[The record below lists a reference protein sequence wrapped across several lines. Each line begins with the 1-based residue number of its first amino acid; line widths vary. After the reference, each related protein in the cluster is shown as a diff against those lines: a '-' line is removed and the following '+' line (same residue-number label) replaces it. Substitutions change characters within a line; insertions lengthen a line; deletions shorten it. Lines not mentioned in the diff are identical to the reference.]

1 MTQEQMNILVPEK
14 LKEIENE
21 YDVKVLWA
29 VESGSRAWG
38 FASPDSDFDVRFIYK
53 RKPEAYLRLNRC
65 RDVIELPV
73 DDTWDVSG
81 WDIDK
86 TIKLLR
92 KTNPTL
98 YEWMNSPIRY
108 IESDFSVRFEPLMK
122 ECFTEDRMLYHYS
135 SIAKSTVHNHL
146 QKETVKPK
154 KYFYALRSVLAC
166 DWIRQFRSA
175 PPVPFSALYET
186 VLPERLKTT
195 VDSLLELKRNGPEGL
210 EIPPVK
216 DIDKFLSEQIAD
228 VESYLERI
236 EHGRK
241 TDWNILNEFFI
252 NEINRA
258 YDEEK

>member
-14 LKEIENE
+14 LKEIENK

-29 VESGSRAWG
+29 IESGSRAWG

-53 RKPEAYLRLNRC
+53 RKPEAYLRLERC

-92 KTNPTL
+92 NTNPTL

-108 IESDFSVRFEPLMK
+108 IESDFSVRLAPLMK

-166 DWIRQFRSA
+166 EWIRQFHSA
-175 PPVPFSALYET
+175 PPVPFSELYET
-186 VLPERLKTT
+186 VLPDKLKTT

-216 DIDKFLSEQIAD
+216 NIDEFLDEQISGA
-228 VESYLERI
+228 ESYLKNI
-236 EHGRK
+236 EHGIK
-241 TDWNILNEFFI
+241 ADWNILNEFFV
-252 NEINRA
+252 NEINGA
-258 YDEEK
+258 